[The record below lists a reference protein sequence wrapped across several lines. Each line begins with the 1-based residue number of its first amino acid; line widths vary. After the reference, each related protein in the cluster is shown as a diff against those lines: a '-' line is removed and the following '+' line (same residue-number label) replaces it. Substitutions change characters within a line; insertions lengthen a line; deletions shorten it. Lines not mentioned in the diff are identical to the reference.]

1 MWRELPHDKRAARAL
16 IRAGR
21 RARPVAERAADDAA
35 LAGHLRDL
43 LAGTPPGRAAAYTAL
58 PTEPPAWA
66 MVAFLEQTG
75 WRVMLPIL
83 LPDNDLGWD
92 DGNPHDPSYVA
103 EATLLIVPALA
114 VDRRGMR
121 LGQGGGSYDRSLHR
135 RSPGSL
141 ALAVVYD
148 DELAVVVPSEP
159 HDLIVDAVLTP
170 RAGVRYLTE

>member
-1 MWRELPHDKRAARAL
+1 MWRELPQDKRAARAL
-16 IRAGR
+16 IRSGR
-21 RARPVAERAADDAA
+21 RARPAQERSEDDAA

-43 LAGTPPGRAAAYTAL
+43 LGDRLPGLAATYSAL
-58 PTEPPAWA
+58 PTEPPTRA
-66 MVAFLEQTG
+66 MRTLLEQAG
-75 WRVMLPIL
+75 WRVMAPIL

-92 DGNPHDPSYVA
+92 DGNAHDPSFVS

-148 DELAVVVPSEP
+148 DELADVVPSEP
-159 HDLIVDAVLTP
+159 HDLAVDAVLTP
-170 RAGVRYLTE
+170 RAGVRHLTE